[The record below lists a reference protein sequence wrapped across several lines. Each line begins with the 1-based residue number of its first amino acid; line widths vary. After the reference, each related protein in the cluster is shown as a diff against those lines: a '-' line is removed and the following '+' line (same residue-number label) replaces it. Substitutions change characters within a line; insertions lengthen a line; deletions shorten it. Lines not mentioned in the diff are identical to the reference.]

1 MAIVGVI
8 CEYNPFHLGHQKQF
22 AAIRD
27 SFGTDTAI
35 VCVMSGNYVQRGEP
49 AVFDASLRAR
59 AAADCGADLVL
70 ELPVT
75 RCLSS
80 AEGFASGGVEIL
92 EALGCVDAICFGS
105 ETGALAPIWQTA
117 QALLRPDFPAALQK
131 QLKKGC
137 SFAAARQ
144 RALEQL
150 GVPGVTVSS
159 PNDILAVEYCK
170 ALLKLGSSIQP
181 FCIQRKGNYNARTL
195 DAENPSAA
203 ALRAE
208 MECGDWLSYL
218 PPAAARV
225 FKDGVRHTLEA
236 GERAILARLR
246 GMQEAEFACLPFGSE
261 GLWRRLMYACRSET
275 TLEEIISKTKSKR
288 YARSRICRM
297 VMCAYLGLSAADLD
311 APIPFVRILAAGPQ
325 GRQVLRRAKA
335 AGRLPL
341 CNAGQPIPDEKQA
354 EQERRCADLYTL
366 FAENR
371 EKMLCQTKK
380 YARIYCKE
388 P

>member
-1 MAIVGVI
+1 MATIGVI

-22 AAIRD
+22 KIIRD
-27 SFGTDTAI
+27 HFGTGTAI
-35 VCVMSGNYVQRGEP
+35 VCIMSGNYVQRGEP
-49 AVFDASLRAR
+49 AVFDAALRAR
-59 AAADCGADLVL
+59 AATDCGADLVL

-80 AEGFASGGVEIL
+80 AEGFAAGGIEIL
-92 EALGCVDAICFGS
+92 EALGCVDAVCFGS
-105 ETGALAPIWQTA
+105 EMGRLEPIWQTA
-117 QALLRPDFPAALQK
+117 QALLRPDFPDALRQE
-131 QLKKGC
+131 LKSGC

-144 RALEQL
+144 RALERMGL
-150 GVPGVTVSS
+150 PPIFR

-170 ALLKLGSSIQP
+170 ALLKQGSGIRP
-181 FCIQRKGNYNARTL
+181 FCIRREGNYNALTP
-195 DAENPSAA
+195 DAENPSAT
-203 ALRAE
+203 ALRAILKQE
-208 MECGDWLSYL
+208 QWLGYV
-218 PPAAARV
+218 PPAAAQV
-225 FKDGVRHTLEA
+225 FSCGVRHTLKA
-236 GERAILARLR
+236 GERAVLARLR
-246 GMQEAEFACLPFGSE
+246 SMQEHEFARLPFGSE
-261 GLWRRLMYACRSET
+261 GLWRRLMHASRTET
-275 TLEEIISKTKSKR
+275 TLEEVIAATKSKR

-297 VMCAYLGLSAADLD
+297 VLCAYLGLTAADLEE
-311 APIPFVRILAAGPQ
+311 PVSYVRILAVGPK
-325 GRQVLRRAKA
+325 GRQVLRGAKD

-341 CNAGQPIPDEKQA
+341 YNAGQPLPDQKWE